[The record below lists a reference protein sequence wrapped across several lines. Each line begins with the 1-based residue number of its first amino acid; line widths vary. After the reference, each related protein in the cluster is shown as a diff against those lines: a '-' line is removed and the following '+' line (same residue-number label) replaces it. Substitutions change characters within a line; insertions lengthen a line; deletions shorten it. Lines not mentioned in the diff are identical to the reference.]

1 MKRLRGLLLRFAE
14 LFRKGRREKD
24 LAAEMESHL
33 QLHIEDNLRFGM
45 SPEEARRQ
53 ALIKLGGLEQTK
65 EAIRDF
71 QGFPFLENL
80 TRDLRFGFRSLLRNG
95 GLSFIAIF
103 ALALGIGATTVM
115 FSVIYSAVVDA
126 LPYKNFDR
134 SVVFKIQNL
143 ANVGG
148 WKGRD
153 FFLSDETRAFR
164 EQNHVFEETI
174 GYNGIRLQYDDGRS
188 VRYWPRGETVT
199 TNTFDFLGIPP
210 LLGRTFSQQDGRPDA
225 PPVFVM
231 NYHFWQ
237 SEFAGDPKL
246 LNTIFILNGTPTTLV
261 GIMPQRFNAFKA
273 NFWMPMRDEG
283 NIPSLMG
290 RLKPGVSVQAAG
302 ADLDA
307 IAHRYQK
314 ANPGGPFPLPEKF
327 AIVPQTLL
335 DSLIGGFKKTLY
347 SLLAA
352 VLLLL
357 LIACS
362 NVANLLLARATVR
375 EREIAMRSTLGA
387 SRARLIQQLLAES
400 FVLAGTSSIAGCSL
414 AYFGLKVVVA
424 LIPAGTLPEET
435 VIRMNAPVLLLALGI
450 TLLTTILC
458 GLAPALHIM
467 RGDLQPQL
475 TSGSKGIGTT
485 RRHGKLRA
493 ALVIGEVALSIVLM
507 IGAGLLMRSFLILTR
522 VDLGFD
528 PKNVLYFRLSLP
540 KAYNTDVDVTRQK
553 KNALTRQILDRLR
566 ALPGV
571 TSVSESNEE
580 PPLQDEWTD
589 TIIPGKPHT
598 ERWQTTL
605 ESVSEGYFQMFDL
618 PLIRGRFFSE
628 DDVRAARLVVVVNQA
643 FVRRYFPA
651 EDPLG
656 RRVKMDVFDRTFLDG
671 PRDAYFEIIGIVSDY
686 KTRNFDNP
694 AWEYLPQAFVPYS
707 VQGHSWRTY
716 MARTASDPT
725 LLIKTV
731 SQEMRAIEPNAWM
744 STSGTLEGSLRE
756 FYRGPQFELV
766 TLSSFA
772 SIGLLLVLIG
782 ISSVMVYTVSL
793 RTHEI
798 GIRMAL
804 GAQRTNILDL
814 VLTRGLCLVAGG
826 VAIGLL
832 VSLAVTR
839 LLASEISGVSVTD
852 PWTFGVVAALV
863 TAVGL
868 AASYL
873 PARRSTRIDPM
884 VALRYE

>member
-1 MKRLRGLLLRFAE
+1 MRRVRGWLWRLGGLFA
-14 LFRKGRREKD
+14 RERQERE

-33 QLHIEDNLRFGM
+33 QMHIEDNLRAGM
-45 SPEEARRQ
+45 TSAEARRD
-53 ALIKLGGLEQTK
+53 ALLKLGGIEQTK

-71 QGFPFLENL
+71 HGFPFLENL
-80 TRDLRFGFRSLLRNG
+80 ARDLRFGFRSIMRNR
-95 GLSFIAIF
+95 GLSFMAIL
-103 ALALGIGATTVM
+103 ALTLGIGATTIM
-115 FSVIYSAVVDA
+115 FSVIYSVVVDA

-134 SVVFKIQNL
+134 SVVFRIQNL

-153 FFLSDETRAFR
+153 FFLPNETRAFR

-174 GYNGIRLQYDDGRS
+174 AYQGIRLQYDDGKS
-188 VRYWPRGETVT
+188 IRYWPWGEVVT
-199 TNTFDFLGIPP
+199 TNTFDFLGVAP
-210 LLGRTFSQQDGRPDA
+210 LLGRTLSREDGRPDA
-225 PPVFVM
+225 PPVLVM

-237 SEFAGDPKL
+237 SEFGGDPKI
-246 LNTIFILNGTPTTLV
+246 LNTIFILDGKPTTLV
-261 GIMPQRFNAFKA
+261 GIMPQRFNAFRR
-273 NFWMPMRDEG
+273 NFWLPMSDDQVKG
-283 NIPSLMG
+283 SIMG
-290 RLKPGVSVQAAG
+290 RLKPGVSVQAAR

-362 NVANLLLARATVR
+362 NVANLLLARATAR
-375 EREIAMRSTLGA
+375 EREMAMLSALGA
-387 SRARLIQQLLAES
+387 SRVRLIQQLLAES
-400 FVLAGTSSIAGCSL
+400 FVLAVAASIAGCAL

-435 VIRMNAPVLLLALGI
+435 LIRMNAPVLLFALGM

-467 RGDLQPQL
+467 RGDLQPRL
-475 TSGSKGIGTT
+475 TGSGKGVGTT
-485 RRHGKLRA
+485 FRHGQLRA
-493 ALVIGEVALSIVLM
+493 ALVIGEVALSIVLL
-507 IGAGLLMRSFLILTR
+507 IGAGLLMRSFLVLTR

-571 TSVSESNEE
+571 TSVSESIEE
-580 PPLQDEWTD
+580 PPLQDEWSD
-589 TIIPGKPHT
+589 TIIPGKPHA

-605 ESVSEGYFQMFDL
+605 ESVSEGYFQMLGL
-618 PLIRGRFFSE
+618 PLIRGRFFSG
-628 DDVRAARLVVVVNQA
+628 DDVSAARQVMVVNQA
-643 FVRRYFPA
+643 FVRQYFPG

-656 RRVKMDVFDRTFLDG
+656 RKVKMQVLDRTFLDA
-671 PRDAYFEIIGIVSDY
+671 PHDTYFEIIGIVRDY

-694 AWEYLPQAFVPYS
+694 AWADLPQAFIPYS
-707 VQGHSWRTY
+707 VQGYSWRTY

-725 LLIKTV
+725 LFLKTV
-731 SQEMRAIEPNAWM
+731 GQELRAIDSNVGIA
-744 STSGTLEGSLRE
+744 TSGTLEGSLLK

-766 TLSSFA
+766 TLGSFA
-772 SIGLLLVLIG
+772 SIGLLLVMIG

-793 RTHEI
+793 RTYEI

-804 GAQRTNILDL
+804 GAQRNNILNM
-814 VLTRGLCLVAGG
+814 VLTTGLCLIAGG

-832 VSLAVTR
+832 VSYAVTR
-839 LLASEISGVSVTD
+839 LLASEMSGVSVTD
-852 PWTFGVVAALV
+852 PWTFGAVAALV

-868 AASYL
+868 AACYL
-873 PARRSTRIDPM
+873 PARRSTRVDLM
-884 VALRYE
+884 TALRYE

>member
-1 MKRLRGLLLRFAE
+1 MEPPLVGFARDFRYALR
-14 LFRKGRREKD
+14 
-24 LAAEMESHL
+24 
-33 QLHIEDNLRFGM
+33 NLRKN
-45 SPEEARRQ
+45 RRFS
-53 ALIKLGGLEQTK
+53 LI
-65 EAIRDF
+65 
-71 QGFPFLENL
+71 
-80 TRDLRFGFRSLLRNG
+80 S
-95 GLSFIAIF
+95 IF

-134 SVVFKIQNL
+134 SVVFRIQNL
-143 ANVGG
+143 TNVGG

-153 FFLSDETRAFR
+153 FFLPGETRAFR
-164 EQNHVFEETI
+164 EENHVFEETI

-188 VRYWPRGETVT
+188 IRYWPRGESVT
-199 TNTFDFLGIPP
+199 ANTFDFLGVPP
-210 LLGRTFSQQDGRPDA
+210 LFGRTFSLEDGRPDA

-237 SEFAGDPKL
+237 SEFGGDPKI
-246 LNTIFILNGTPTTLV
+246 LNTIFILNGIPTTLV
-261 GIMPQRFNAFKA
+261 GIMPQRFNAFRA
-273 NFWMPMRDEG
+273 NFWLPIRDEG
-283 NIPSLMG
+283 NIPSVMG

-307 IAHRYQK
+307 IAHHYRK

-347 SLLAA
+347 GLLSA

-362 NVANLLLARATVR
+362 NVANLLLVRATSR
-375 EREIAMRSTLGA
+375 EREMAMRSTLGA
-387 SRARLIQQLLAES
+387 SRARLIQQLFTES
-400 FVLAGTSSIAGCSL
+400 FVLAAVASIAGCAL
-414 AYFGLKVVVA
+414 AYFALKIVVA

-435 VIRMNAPVLLLALGI
+435 VIHMNAPVLLLALGI

-467 RGDLQPQL
+467 RGDLQPRL
-475 TSGSKGIGTT
+475 TGSGKGGGTT
-485 RRHGKLRA
+485 FRHGKLRA
-493 ALVIGEVALSIVLM
+493 ALVIGEVALSIVLL
-507 IGAGLLMRSFLILTR
+507 IGAGLLMRSFLVLTR

-540 KAYNTDVDVTRQK
+540 KAYNTDVDVTREK
-553 KNALTRQILDRLR
+553 KNALTRQILERLR

-571 TSVSESNEE
+571 LSVSESNEE
-580 PPLQDEWTD
+580 PPLQDEWSD
-589 TIIPGKPHT
+589 TIIPGKPHA

-605 ESVSEGYFQMFDL
+605 ESVSEGYFQMLGL
-618 PLIRGRFFSE
+618 PLIRGRFFSD
-628 DDVRAARLVVVVNQA
+628 DDVSAARQVMVVNQA
-643 FVRRYFPA
+643 FVRRYLPG

-656 RRVKMDVFDRTFLDG
+656 RKVKMEVLDRIFLDA
-671 PRDAYFEIIGIVSDY
+671 PHDTYFEIIGIVRDY

-694 AWEYLPQAFVPYS
+694 AWEDLPQAFIPYS
-707 VQGHSWRTY
+707 VQGYSWRTY

-725 LLIKTV
+725 LLLKTV
-731 SQEMRAIEPNAWM
+731 SQEMRAIEPHAWM
-744 STSGTLEGSLRE
+744 STSGTLEGSLRA

-766 TLSSFA
+766 TLGSFA
-772 SIGLLLVLIG
+772 SIGLLLVIIG

-804 GAQRTNILDL
+804 GAQQRSILRI
-814 VLTRGLCLVAGG
+814 VLLNGLRLVAAGIL
-826 VAIGLL
+826 IGLL
-832 VSLAVTR
+832 ASYALTR
-839 LLASEISGVSVTD
+839 FLASQISGVSTTD
-852 PWTFGVVAALV
+852 PSTFAAVIALILL
-863 TAVGL
+863 VGL
-868 AASYL
+868 AACLL
-873 PARRSTRIDPM
+873 PARRAAQTDPL

>member
-1 MKRLRGLLLRFAE
+1 MTPNEFRRLPPL
-14 LFRKGRREKD
+14 
-24 LAAEMESHL
+24 
-33 QLHIEDNLRFGM
+33 
-45 SPEEARRQ
+45 
-53 ALIKLGGLEQTK
+53 KLGGLEQTK
-65 EAIRDF
+65 EAVGDF
-71 QGFPFLENL
+71 HGFQFLENL
-80 TRDLRFGFRSLLRNG
+80 ARDLHLGFRSLMRNQ
-95 GLSFIAIF
+95 GLSFIAI
-103 ALALGIGATTVM
+103 LVLTLGIGATAVM
-115 FSVIYSAVVDA
+115 FSVIYSVVVDA
-126 LPYKNFDR
+126 LPYKNFER
-134 SVVFKIQNL
+134 SVVFRIQNL
-143 ANVGG
+143 ANAGG

-153 FFLSDETRAFR
+153 FFLPEETRAFR

-174 GYNGIRLQYDDGRS
+174 AYNGIRLQYDNGKS
-188 VRYWPRGETVT
+188 VRYWPRGEMVT
-199 TNTFDFLGIPP
+199 TNTFEFLGVVP
-210 LLGRTFSQQDGRPDA
+210 LLGRLLAREEGRPDA

-237 SEFAGDPKL
+237 SEFGGDPKI
-246 LNTIFILNGTPTTLV
+246 LNTIFILNGKPTTLV

-273 NFWMPMRDEG
+273 NFWLPMSDDRVQG
-283 NIPSLMG
+283 SIMG

-327 AIVPQTLL
+327 AIVAQTLL
-335 DSLIGGFKKTLY
+335 DSLIGGFKKTVYGLF
-347 SLLAA
+347 AA

-362 NVANLLLARATVR
+362 NVANLLLARATAR
-375 EREIAMRSTLGA
+375 EREMAMRSTLGA
-387 SRARLIQQLLAES
+387 SRARLTQQLLAES
-400 FVLAGTSSIAGCSL
+400 FVLAAAAAISGCAL

-435 VIRMNAPVLLLALGI
+435 LIRMNAPVLLLALGT

-458 GLAPALHIM
+458 GVAPALHIM
-467 RGDLQPQL
+467 RGDLQPRL
-475 TSGSKGIGTT
+475 TDSSRGAGASF
-485 RRHGKLRA
+485 RHGKLRA
-493 ALVIGEVALSIVLM
+493 ALVIGEVALSIVLL

-540 KAYNTDVDVTRQK
+540 KAYNTDVDVTREK
-553 KNALTRQILDRLR
+553 KNALTRQILERLR

-571 TSVSESNEE
+571 TSVSESIEE
-580 PPLQDEWTD
+580 PPLQGGWSD
-589 TIIPGKPHT
+589 TIIPGKPHA

-605 ESVSEGYFQMFDL
+605 ESVSEGYFQMFGL

-628 DDVRAARLVVVVNQA
+628 DDVSAARQVMVVNQA
-643 FVRRYFPA
+643 FVRQYFPG
-651 EDPLG
+651 EDPIG
-656 RRVKMDVFDRTFLDG
+656 RLVKMEVLDRTFLDA
-671 PRDAYFEIIGIVSDY
+671 PHDTYFEIVGIVRDY

-694 AWEYLPQAFVPYS
+694 AWEDLPEAFIPYS
-707 VQGHSWRTY
+707 VQGYGWRTY

-725 LLIKTV
+725 LLLKTV
-731 SQEMRAIEPNAWM
+731 SQEMRAIEPNAWI

-766 TLSSFA
+766 TLGSFA
-772 SIGLLLVLIG
+772 SIGLLLVMVG
-782 ISSVMVYTVSL
+782 VSSVMVYTVSL
-793 RTHEI
+793 RTREI

-804 GAQRTNILDL
+804 GAQRNNILNM
-814 VLTRGLCLVAGG
+814 VLRTGLCLIGGG

-832 VSLAVTR
+832 ASYAVTH

-852 PWTFGVVAALV
+852 PWTFTAVGALV

-868 AASYL
+868 SACYL
-873 PARRSTRIDPM
+873 PARRSASVDPM
-884 VALRYE
+884 IALRYE